1 MKKLEKTPYFIN
13 SRAFWIAGLYPLC
26 YTVRDRKRTQ
36 NLRETD
42 LRTLRGR
49 TVTAG
54 RGKTFEPDSR
64 PP

>member
-1 MKKLEKTPYFIN
+1 MKKFEKTPYFIN
-13 SRAFWIAGLYPLC
+13 SRAFWIAVFFLLC
-26 YTVRDRKRTQ
+26 YTDRDRKREHD
-36 NLRETD
+36 LRETD

-64 PP
+64 SP